1 LQVDRQTSTKDF
13 SAMETKTSSS
23 SSLHPMLWVAAISL
37 TLLSFAGIA
46 SLTGLLP
53 TKSAAVSTIAANETV
68 PVYAALAPAAV
79 PTPPL
84 ALPPAAIAPEPAPE
98 VLPIEAPLPVVKK
111 PVKKKVVAQATPH
124 LPAETPPHIGS
135 GVPPNYAPPPPVV
148 TAPPAPPPC
157 SNCGVISGIR
167 QVAQEGQGTGLGV
180 VAGGVLG
187 GLLGNQVGN
196 GKGRTLA
203 TIAGAVGGG
212 YVGNRVEK
220 SQRETVAY
228 QISVRME
235 DGTDQVIESSSAP
248 AWRTGDHV
256 KLVNGAI
263 VSR

>member
-1 LQVDRQTSTKDF
+1 
-13 SAMETKTSSS
+13 MENKIAS

-53 TKSAAVSTIAANETV
+53 TKSAALQTISVNETA

-79 PTPPL
+79 PAPPP
-84 ALPPAAIAPEPAPE
+84 ALPPVEVVAETAPEALPAVVP
-98 VLPIEAPLPVVKK
+98 PPAVKK
-111 PVKKKVVAQATPH
+111 PVKKKVVAQASPH
-124 LPAETPPHIGS
+124 PPAETPPQIGS
-135 GVPPNYAPPPPVV
+135 GVPPDYAPPSPIV
-148 TAPPAPPPC
+148 TTPPAPPPC
-157 SNCGVISGIR
+157 TNCGVISGVR
-167 QVAQEGQGTGLGV
+167 QVAQEGQGSGLGV
-180 VAGGVLG
+180 IAGGLLG

-220 SQRETVAY
+220 SQRETLAY

-235 DGTDQVIESSSAP
+235 DGSDQVVESSSAP
-248 AWRTGDHV
+248 SWRTGDHV
-256 KLVNGAI
+256 KLVNGSI

>member
-1 LQVDRQTSTKDF
+1 
-13 SAMETKTSSS
+13 MENKIAS

-53 TKSAAVSTIAANETV
+53 TKSAAVQTVSVNETV
-68 PVYAALAPAAV
+68 PVYAALAPAVV
-79 PTPPL
+79 PTSPP
-84 ALPPAAIAPEPAPE
+84 ALPPAAIVPESVPQAQPA
-98 VLPIEAPLPVVKK
+98 EAPPPVVKK
-111 PVKKKVVAQATPH
+111 PVKKKVVVQNAPHPAAEAPPH
-124 LPAETPPHIGS
+124 LAS
-135 GVPPNYAPPPPVV
+135 GVPPDYAPPSPIV

-157 SNCGVISGIR
+157 TNCGVISGIR
-167 QVAQEGQGTGLGV
+167 QVAQEGQGSGLGV
-180 VAGGVLG
+180 IAGGLLG

-220 SQRETVAY
+220 SQRETLAY

-235 DGTDQVIESSSAP
+235 DGSDQVVESSSAP
-248 AWRTGDHV
+248 SWRTGDHV
-256 KLVNGAI
+256 KLVNGSI

>member
-1 LQVDRQTSTKDF
+1 
-13 SAMETKTSSS
+13 MENKIFSSS
-23 SSLHPMLWVAAISL
+23 PLHPMLWVAAISL

-53 TKSAAVSTIAANETV
+53 TKSAAMQTISVNDVA

-79 PTPPL
+79 PAQP
-84 ALPPAAIAPEPAPE
+84 ALPPAAVVPEPVRQALPVE
-98 VLPIEAPLPVVKK
+98 VPPPVVKK
-111 PVKKKVVAQATPH
+111 PVKKKVVVQNAPH
-124 LPAETPPHIGS
+124 PAAETPPHMSS
-135 GVPPNYAPPPPVV
+135 GVPPDYAPPSPVV

-157 SNCGVISGIR
+157 TNCGVISGIR

-180 VAGGVLG
+180 VAGGLLG

-235 DGTDQVIESSSAP
+235 NGSDQVIESSSEP
-248 AWRTGDHV
+248 SWRTGDHV
-256 KLVNGAI
+256 KLVNGSI